1 MNKLTKIH
9 PLFSYKKN
17 WLWRCLL
24 ILTTISSFNLL
35 PKTTLAQE
43 LQGCYMFDETGEFID
58 LTPLCPYGSQEVFVP
73 EASEPVLGTGD
84 VQVTLRWQTVDDLDL
99 AVVDP
104 SGERADYTNT
114 RVTSGGELDVDSNAG
129 CGENNTSPVE
139 NIFWPTGGGAT
150 GDYTVE
156 VNLFSRCTGSSEPI
170 AFTLKL
176 LVDGQVQEFSQAV
189 SDAQPTL
196 SFPFTFVGR

>member
-1 MNKLTKIH
+1 MNKLTKKYN
-9 PLFSYKKN
+9 LFSSKN
-17 WLWRCLL
+17 NWFWKTLL
-24 ILTTISSFNLL
+24 ILTTVSSFSLL
-35 PKTTLAQE
+35 AKTTSSQE
-43 LQGCYMFDETGEFID
+43 LQGCFMFDERGEFID
-58 LTPLCPYGSQEVFVP
+58 LTPLCPYGNFTSVP
-73 EASEPVLGTGD
+73 QSSEPVLGTGD

-104 SGERADYTNT
+104 SGDRADYTNT
-114 RVTSGGELDVDSNAG
+114 RVASGGELDVDSNAG
-129 CGENNTSPVE
+129 CGESNTSPVE

-176 LVDGQVQEFSQAV
+176 LVNGQVQEFSQAV
-189 SDAQPTL
+189 SDSQPTL
-196 SFPFTFVGR
+196 SFPFTFEGR